1 MSVFNKHRVVSLA
14 CCALAFAACSGGSS
28 GTSSSSGGTSSGGT
42 TVTTASL
49 QSVNNLPDFNIES
62 LDAAASASVS
72 PQLRNVEDG
81 EADQEYS
88 RAGCEIRSHVDEFK
102 WQIKELRSNVCV
114 VKKMESEAG
123 MEVGV
128 DEYNYYSMEFD
139 AGEAPGEDVEG
150 GSADFGFG
158 ARVRVGIIDDTLHMA
173 LCTNESTGS
182 SYVQTMAMTFG
193 VTDGQFDG
201 IVKDVMP
208 SNDGSGGVD
217 GSFSIEA
224 MLATDDPDEFSDGDS
239 ASFLAQMASE
249 MWGGGHIGLDITKD
263 GDNIIDT
270 VDAAFQS
277 GNVDSEWGTWTSQA
291 YGKFDS
297 SEGCGTYASDGT
309 FPAMQ
314 ASDAFD
320 EATLTILFE
329 EEGIEGSDQICWTHP
344 EEGDCEDEDGCSVGA
359 FVAEAVDGM
368 CAFDEGG
375 TECFSFE
382 LANGALGYFVLDPA
396 EALYFDDVDDHS
408 DFEADFDLPSIAFEG
423 DEVWDC
429 NDGAADIDDDNDAD
443 TDSASDGFTPIDPT
457 EAAVQAAFET
467 CFDIVT
473 DEGRAIESCY
483 EQETQD
489 DAEHEGG
496 VEVHD
501 EDQEFGGSEEDS
513 APEGEEDVSCDTD
526 CSQAGE
532 FEAECN
538 SAQAA
543 LDCPA

>member
-224 MLATDDPDEFSDGDS
+224 MLATDDPDEFSDGDE
-239 ASFLAQMASE
+239 AAFLAQMASE
-249 MWGGGHIGLDITKD
+249 MWGGGHIGLNITKD

-297 SEGCGTYASDGT
+297 SEGCGTYSSDGT

-320 EATLTILFE
+320 EETLTILFA

-344 EEGDCEDEDGCSVGA
+344 EEGDCEDEDGCSVGS
-359 FVAEAVDGM
+359 FVEEAVDGM
-368 CAFDEGG
+368 CSFSEGG

-382 LANGALGYFVLDPA
+382 LESGALGYFVLDPA
-396 EALYFDDVDDHS
+396 DALYYEDVAANEGLD
-408 DFEADFDLPSIAFEG
+408 DFEMPSIAFEG
-423 DEVWDC
+423 DEEWDC
-429 NDGAADIDDDNDAD
+429 EDEADNEFVA
-443 TDSASDGFTPIDPT
+443 IDPT
-457 EAAVQAAFET
+457 EEAVQAAFET
-467 CFDIVT
+467 CFDIAT

-483 EQETQD
+483 EQETQE
-489 DAEHEGG
+489 DAEHDGG

-501 EDQEFGGSEEDS
+501 EDQEFGG
-513 APEGEEDVSCDTD
+513 PGEGEDGGDEDVVECDTD
-526 CSQAGE
+526 CSQAGDNQANC
-532 FEAECN
+532 EAIQ
-538 SAQAA
+538 SS
-543 LDCPA
+543 LDCGA